1 MRVLLNVLIIC
12 FVALQSIITN
22 SQTVTASIE
31 SDSILIAKEL
41 NYTIEVKSE
50 KEENIIFPDSTS
62 FIPFELISET
72 QVDTIIEEEEFSF
85 SKKYGIISFDEGDFI
100 IPKIKIKIGD
110 KLYLTDSKKV
120 TVNLVEVDTTK
131 QGLYDI
137 KPSFDKFSSLEIL
150 KLRLQ
155 HNYPII
161 IFTIV
166 LIFAALYF
174 RDKIFRFFNPLLNI
188 KPALSPIELIQKRI
202 SDLEKINIDSNV
214 DIKLFYSQLTY
225 ALRSFFE
232 KEIYDKALES
242 TTTELISKLNNLREI
257 KSFLIT
263 KNSITTIEDI
273 FKRADLVKFAKFF
286 PEKSVIH
293 NDLKIMKE
301 QVKILSNLLPEPSE
315 AEKLRNLKY
324 QKEAEKK
331 LRNERIKIVSI
342 SITSLSII
350 IFILSGLI
358 NGFQYTLDKIIFNE
372 NLRLLSKT
380 WVKSEYGSPGLFVE
394 TPDALVR
401 VKEDNQF
408 LFEEFP
414 LESQF
419 YFSNLSRSI
428 EFYVSNY
435 ASESKIDPQNF
446 QSILES
452 KLDNLESIGLQ
463 NMFVKY
469 DKFET
474 PNKANGIIIS
484 GSADFN
490 KNKRT
495 GAYNIIGFLTETGF
509 KSVVLLVHEGRY
521 LDQIEDR
528 IINSIEALKKK
539 KE

>member
-1 MRVLLNVLIIC
+1 MRVFLNILIIC
-12 FVALQSIITN
+12 FVALQSITIN
-22 SQTVTASIE
+22 SQIVTASIE
-31 SDSILIAKEL
+31 SDSILIGKEL
-41 NYTIEVKSE
+41 SYTIEVKSE
-50 KEENIIFPDSTS
+50 KAENIIFPDSTS

-72 QVDTIIEEEEFSF
+72 PVDTIIQEDEFRF

-100 IPKIKIKIGD
+100 IPKIKIKIGG
-110 KLYLTDSKKV
+110 KSYSTDSKKV

-131 QGLYDI
+131 QELYDI
-137 KPSFDKFSSLEIL
+137 KPSFDKFSTLEIL

-155 HNYPII
+155 NNYPIV

-174 RDKIFRFFNPLLNI
+174 RDKIVRFFNPLLNI

-214 DIKLFYSQLTY
+214 NTKLFYSKLTY

-232 KEIYDKALES
+232 KEVYDKALES
-242 TTTELISKLNNLREI
+242 TTSELISKLNTLREI

-263 KNSITTIEDI
+263 KNSIIRIEDI
-273 FKRADLVKFAKFF
+273 FKRADLVKFAKFY
-286 PEKSVIH
+286 PEKRVIH

-301 QVKILSNLLPEPSE
+301 EVEILSNLLPEPTE
-315 AEKLRNLKY
+315 EEKLLNLKY

-342 SITSLSII
+342 ATASLFIL
-350 IFILSGLI
+350 IFIFSGLV
-358 NGFQYTLDKIIFNE
+358 NGFQYTLDKITFNE

-380 WVKSEYGSPGLFVE
+380 WVKSEYGSPGLFAE

-401 VKEDNQF
+401 VKEDNKF

-414 LESQF
+414 IESQF
-419 YFSNLSRSI
+419 YFSNSRRSI
-428 EFYVSNY
+428 EFYISNY
-435 ASESKIDPQNF
+435 VSESKIDPQNF
-446 QSILES
+446 QSILDS
-452 KLDNLESIGLQ
+452 NLDNLESMGLQ
-463 NMFVKY
+463 NMLVKY
-469 DKFET
+469 DQFET

-484 GSADFN
+484 GSANFN
-490 KNKRT
+490 KNNRT
-495 GAYNIIGFLTETGF
+495 GGYNIIGFLTETGF
-509 KSVVLLVHEGRY
+509 KTVVLLVHEGRY

-528 IINSIEALKKK
+528 IINSIEALKNK

>member
-1 MRVLLNVLIIC
+1 MRVFLNILIIC
-12 FVALQSIITN
+12 FVALQSITIN

-31 SDSILIAKEL
+31 SDSILIGKEL
-41 NYTIEVKSE
+41 SYTIEVKSE
-50 KEENIIFPDSTS
+50 KAENIIFPDSTS

-72 QVDTIIEEEEFSF
+72 QVDTIIQEEEFRF
-85 SKKYGIISFDEGDFI
+85 FKKYGIISFDEGDFI
-100 IPKIKIKIGD
+100 IPRIKIKIGD
-110 KLYLTDSKKV
+110 KLYSTDSKKV

-155 HNYPII
+155 NNYPII

-166 LIFAALYF
+166 LIFVVLYL

-232 KEIYDKALES
+232 KEVYDKALES

-263 KNSITTIEDI
+263 KNSIMRIEDI

-301 QVKILSNLLPEPSE
+301 EIKILSNLLPEQTE
-315 AEKLRNLKY
+315 EEKLQNLKY
-324 QKEAEKK
+324 LKRAEKK

-342 SITSLSII
+342 ATASLFIL
-350 IFILSGLI
+350 IFIFSGLV
-358 NGFQYTLDKIIFNE
+358 NGFQYTLDKITFNE

-380 WVKSEYGSPGLFVE
+380 WVKSEYGSPGLFAE

-419 YFSNLSRSI
+419 YFSNSRRSV
-428 EFYVSNY
+428 EFYISNY
-435 ASESKIDPQNF
+435 VSESKIDPQNF
-446 QSILES
+446 QSILDS
-452 KLDNLESIGLQ
+452 NLDNLESMGLQ
-463 NMFVKY
+463 NMLVKY
-469 DKFET
+469 DQFET

-490 KNKRT
+490 KNNRP
-495 GAYNIIGFLTETGF
+495 GGYNIIGFLTETGF
-509 KSVVLLVHEGRY
+509 KTVVLLVHEGRY

-528 IINSIEALKKK
+528 IITSIEALKKK

>member
-1 MRVLLNVLIIC
+1 MRVFLNILIIC
-12 FVALQSIITN
+12 FVALQSITTN
-22 SQTVTASIE
+22 SQIVTASIE
-31 SDSILIAKEL
+31 SDSILIGKEL
-41 NYTIEVKSE
+41 SYTIEVKSE
-50 KEENIIFPDSTS
+50 KAENIIFPDSTS

-72 QVDTIIEEEEFSF
+72 PVDTIIQEDEFRF

-100 IPKIKIKIGD
+100 IPKIKIKIGG
-110 KLYLTDSKKV
+110 KSYSTDSKKV

-131 QGLYDI
+131 QELYDI
-137 KPSFDKFSSLEIL
+137 KPSFDKFSTLEIL

-155 HNYPII
+155 NNYPIV

-174 RDKIFRFFNPLLNI
+174 RDKIVRFFNPLLNI

-214 DIKLFYSQLTY
+214 NIKLFYSKLTY

-232 KEIYDKALES
+232 KEVYDKALES
-242 TTTELISKLNNLREI
+242 TTSELISKLNTLREI

-263 KNSITTIEDI
+263 KNSIIRIEDI
-273 FKRADLVKFAKFF
+273 FKRADLVKFAKFY
-286 PEKSVIH
+286 PEKRVIH

-301 QVKILSNLLPEPSE
+301 EVEILSNLLPEPTE
-315 AEKLRNLKY
+315 EEKLLNLKY

-342 SITSLSII
+342 ATASLFIL
-350 IFILSGLI
+350 IFIFSGLV
-358 NGFQYTLDKIIFNE
+358 NGFQYTLDKITFNE

-380 WVKSEYGSPGLFVE
+380 WVKSEYGSPGLFAE

-401 VKEDNQF
+401 VKEDNKF

-414 LESQF
+414 IESQF
-419 YFSNLSRSI
+419 YFSNSRRSI
-428 EFYVSNY
+428 EFYISNY
-435 ASESKIDPQNF
+435 VSESKIDPQNF
-446 QSILES
+446 QSILDS
-452 KLDNLESIGLQ
+452 NLDNLESMGLQ
-463 NMFVKY
+463 NMLVKY
-469 DKFET
+469 DQFET

-490 KNKRT
+490 KNNRT
-495 GAYNIIGFLTETGF
+495 GGYNIIGFLTETGF
-509 KSVVLLVHEGRY
+509 KTVVLLVHEGRY

-528 IINSIEALKKK
+528 IINSIEALKNK

>member
-1 MRVLLNVLIIC
+1 MRVFLNILIIC
-12 FVALQSIITN
+12 FVALQSITTN
-22 SQTVTASIE
+22 SQTVSGSIE
-31 SDSILIAKEL
+31 SDSILIGKEL
-41 NYTIEVKSE
+41 SYTIEVKSQ
-50 KEENIIFPDSTS
+50 KAENIIFPDSTS

-72 QVDTIIEEEEFSF
+72 QVDTIIKEEEFRF

-110 KLYLTDSKKV
+110 KLYSTDSKKV

-137 KPSFDKFSSLEIL
+137 KPSFDKFSSLEML

-155 HNYPII
+155 NNYPII

-166 LIFAALYF
+166 LIFAVLYL

-214 DIKLFYSQLTY
+214 DIKLFYSRLTY

-232 KEIYDKALES
+232 KEVYDKALES

-257 KSFLIT
+257 NFFLIT
-263 KNSITTIEDI
+263 KNSIIRIEEI

-293 NDLKIMKE
+293 NDLKIIKE
-301 QVKILSNLLPEPSE
+301 EIKILSNLLPEPTE
-315 AEKLRNLKY
+315 EEKLLNLKY

-342 SITSLSII
+342 SISSLFIL
-350 IFILSGLI
+350 IFIFSGLV
-358 NGFQYTLDKIIFNE
+358 NGFQYTLDKITFNE

-380 WVKSEYGSPGLFVE
+380 WVKSEYGSPGLFAE

-414 LESQF
+414 IESQF
-419 YFSNLSRSI
+419 YFSNSRRSV
-428 EFYVSNY
+428 EFYISNY
-435 ASESKIDPQNF
+435 VSQSKIDPQNF

-452 KLDNLESIGLQ
+452 NLDNLESIGLQ
-463 NMFVKY
+463 NMLVKY
-469 DKFET
+469 DQFET

-490 KNKRT
+490 KNKRP
-495 GAYNIIGFLTETGF
+495 GGYNIIGFLTETGF
-509 KSVVLLVHEGRY
+509 KTIVLLVHEGRY

>member
-1 MRVLLNVLIIC
+1 MRVLLNILIIC
-12 FVALQSIITN
+12 FVVLQSITTN

-31 SDSILIAKEL
+31 SDSILIGKEL
-41 NYTIEVKSE
+41 SYTIEVKSE
-50 KEENIIFPDSTS
+50 KAENIIFPDSTS

-72 QVDTIIEEEEFSF
+72 QVDTIIQDEEFRF

-100 IPKIKIKIGD
+100 IPKIKIKIGG
-110 KLYLTDSKKV
+110 KSYSTDSKKV

-137 KPSFDKFSSLEIL
+137 KPSFDKFSTLEIL

-155 HNYPII
+155 NNYPIV

-166 LIFAALYF
+166 LIFATVYF
-174 RDKIFRFFNPLLNI
+174 REKIVRFFNPLLNI

-202 SDLEKINIDSNV
+202 SDLEKMNIDSNV
-214 DIKLFYSQLTY
+214 NIKLFYSKLTY

-232 KEIYDKALES
+232 KEVYDKALES
-242 TTTELISKLNNLREI
+242 TTSELISKLNTLREI

-263 KNSITTIEDI
+263 KNSIIRIEDI
-273 FKRADLVKFAKFF
+273 FKRADLVKFAKFY
-286 PEKSVIH
+286 PEKRVIH

-301 QVKILSNLLPEPSE
+301 EVEILSNLLPEPTE
-315 AEKLRNLKY
+315 EEKLLNLKY

-342 SITSLSII
+342 ATASLFIL
-350 IFILSGLI
+350 IFIFSGLV
-358 NGFQYTLDKIIFNE
+358 NGFQYTLDKITFNE

-380 WVKSEYGSPGLFVE
+380 WVKSEYGSPGLFAE

-401 VKEDNQF
+401 VKEDNKF

-414 LESQF
+414 IESQF
-419 YFSNLSRSI
+419 YFSNSRRSI
-428 EFYVSNY
+428 EFYISNY
-435 ASESKIDPQNF
+435 VSESKIDPQNF
-446 QSILES
+446 QSILDS
-452 KLDNLESIGLQ
+452 NLDNLESMGLQ
-463 NMFVKY
+463 NMLVKY
-469 DKFET
+469 DQFET

-484 GSADFN
+484 GSANFN
-490 KNKRT
+490 KNNRT
-495 GAYNIIGFLTETGF
+495 GGYNIIGFLTETGF
-509 KSVVLLVHEGRY
+509 KTVVLLVHEGRY

-528 IINSIEALKKK
+528 IINSIEALKNK

>member
-1 MRVLLNVLIIC
+1 MRVLLNILIIC

-31 SDSILIAKEL
+31 SDSVLIGKEL
-41 NYTIEVKSE
+41 TYTIEVKSE
-50 KEENIIFPDSTS
+50 KAENIIFPDSTS

-72 QVDTIIEEEEFSF
+72 QVDTIKQEEEFRF

-110 KLYLTDSKKV
+110 KLYSTDSKKV

-150 KLRLQ
+150 KLRFQ
-155 HNYPII
+155 NNYPVI
-161 IFTIV
+161 IFTVI
-166 LIFAALYF
+166 LIFVALYF
-174 RDKIFRFFNPLLNI
+174 RDKIVRFFNPLLNI
-188 KPALSPIELIQKRI
+188 KPALSSIELIQKRI
-202 SDLEKINIDSNV
+202 SHLEEMNIDSNI
-214 DIKLFYSQLTY
+214 DIKLFYSELTY

-232 KEIYDKALES
+232 KEVYDKALES

-257 KSFLIT
+257 KSLLIT
-263 KNSITTIEDI
+263 KNSIMRIEDI

-301 QVKILSNLLPEPSE
+301 EIKILSNLLPEPTE
-315 AEKLRNLKY
+315 EEKLQNLKY
-324 QKEAEKK
+324 QKQAEKK

-342 SITSLSII
+342 AVASLF
-350 IFILSGLI
+350 IFIFIFSGLI
-358 NGFQYTLDKIIFNE
+358 NGFQYTLDKITFNE

-380 WVKSEYGSPGLFVE
+380 WVKSEYGSPGLFAE

-401 VKEDNQF
+401 VKEDNKF

-414 LESQF
+414 IESQF
-419 YFSNLSRSI
+419 YFSNSRRSI
-428 EFYVSNY
+428 EFYISNY

-446 QSILES
+446 QSILDS
-452 KLDNLESIGLQ
+452 NLDNLESMGLQ
-463 NMFVKY
+463 NMLVKY
-469 DKFET
+469 DQFET

-490 KNKRT
+490 KNNRT
-495 GAYNIIGFLTETGF
+495 GGYNIIGFLTETGF
-509 KSVVLLVHEGRY
+509 KTVVLLVHEGRY

-528 IINSIEALKKK
+528 IINSIEALKNK

>member
-1 MRVLLNVLIIC
+1 MRVLLNILIIC
-12 FVALQSIITN
+12 FVVLQSITTN

-31 SDSILIAKEL
+31 SDSILIGKEL
-41 NYTIEVKSE
+41 SYSIEVKSE
-50 KEENIIFPDSTS
+50 KAENIIFPDSTS

-72 QVDTIIEEEEFSF
+72 QVDTIIQDEEFRF

-110 KLYLTDSKKV
+110 KLYSTDSKKV

-155 HNYPII
+155 NNYPIV

-166 LIFAALYF
+166 LIFATVYF
-174 RDKIFRFFNPLLNI
+174 REKIVRFFNPLLNI

-202 SDLEKINIDSNV
+202 SDLEKMNIDSNV
-214 DIKLFYSQLTY
+214 NIKLFYSKLTY

-232 KEIYDKALES
+232 KEVYDKALES
-242 TTTELISKLNNLREI
+242 TTSELISKLNTLREI

-263 KNSITTIEDI
+263 KNSIIRIEDI

-301 QVKILSNLLPEPSE
+301 EIKILSNLLPEPTE
-315 AEKLRNLKY
+315 EEKLLNLKY
-324 QKEAEKK
+324 QKEAERK

-342 SITSLSII
+342 ATASLFIL
-350 IFILSGLI
+350 IFIFSGLV
-358 NGFQYTLDKIIFNE
+358 NGFQYTLDKITFNE

-380 WVKSEYGSPGLFVE
+380 WVKSQYGSPGLFAE
-394 TPDALVR
+394 TPDALLR
-401 VKEDNQF
+401 VKEDNKF
-408 LFEEFP
+408 LFEDFP
-414 LESQF
+414 IESQF
-419 YFSNLSRSI
+419 YFSNSRRSI
-428 EFYVSNY
+428 EFYISNY
-435 ASESKIDPQNF
+435 VSESKIDPQNF
-446 QSILES
+446 QSILDS
-452 KLDNLESIGLQ
+452 NLDNLESMGLQ
-463 NMFVKY
+463 NMLVKY
-469 DKFET
+469 DQFET

-484 GSADFN
+484 GSANFN
-490 KNKRT
+490 KNNRT
-495 GAYNIIGFLTETGF
+495 GGYNIIGFLTETGF
-509 KSVVLLVHEGRY
+509 KTVVLLVHEGRY

-528 IINSIEALKKK
+528 IINSIEALKNK

>member
-1 MRVLLNVLIIC
+1 MRVLLNILIIC

-22 SQTVTASIE
+22 SQTVTASVE
-31 SDSILIAKEL
+31 SDSVLIGKEL
-41 NYTIEVKSE
+41 TYTIEVKSE
-50 KEENIIFPDSTS
+50 KAENIIFPDSTS

-72 QVDTIIEEEEFSF
+72 QVDTIKQEEEFRF

-110 KLYLTDSKKV
+110 KLYSTDSKKV

-150 KLRLQ
+150 KLRFQ
-155 HNYPII
+155 NNYPVI
-161 IFTIV
+161 IFTVI
-166 LIFAALYF
+166 LIFVAVYF
-174 RDKIFRFFNPLLNI
+174 RVKIFRFFNPLLNI
-188 KPALSPIELIQKRI
+188 KPALSSIELIQKRI
-202 SDLEKINIDSNV
+202 SHLEEMNIDSNIE
-214 DIKLFYSQLTY
+214 IKLFYSKLTY

-232 KEIYDKALES
+232 KEVYEKALES

-257 KSFLIT
+257 KSLLIT
-263 KNSITTIEDI
+263 KNSIMRIEDI
-273 FKRADLVKFAKFF
+273 FKRADLVKFAKFY
-286 PEKSVIH
+286 PEKSVIQ
-293 NDLKIMKE
+293 NDLKVMKE
-301 QVKILSNLLPEPSE
+301 EIKILSNLLPEPTE
-315 AEKLRNLKY
+315 EEKLQNLKY
-324 QKEAEKK
+324 QKQAEKK

-342 SITSLSII
+342 AAASLF
-350 IFILSGLI
+350 IFIFIFSGLI
-358 NGFQYTLDKIIFNE
+358 NGFQYTLDKITFNE

-380 WVKSEYGSPGLFVE
+380 WVKSEYGSPGLFAE

-401 VKEDNQF
+401 VKEDNKF

-414 LESQF
+414 IESQF
-419 YFSNLSRSI
+419 YFSNSRRSI
-428 EFYVSNY
+428 EFYISNY

-446 QSILES
+446 QSILDS
-452 KLDNLESIGLQ
+452 NLDNLESMGLQ
-463 NMFVKY
+463 NMLVKY
-469 DKFET
+469 DQFET

-490 KNKRT
+490 KNNRT
-495 GAYNIIGFLTETGF
+495 GGYNIIGFLTETGF
-509 KSVVLLVHEGRY
+509 KTVVLLVHEGRY

-528 IINSIEALKKK
+528 IINSIEALKNK

>member
-263 KNSITTIEDI
+263 KNSIITIEDI

-331 LRNERIKIVSI
+331 LRNKRIKIVSI
-342 SITSLSII
+342 SITSLFII

-452 KLDNLESIGLQ
+452 KLDNLESMGLQ

>member
-1 MRVLLNVLIIC
+1 MRVFLNILIIC
-12 FVALQSIITN
+12 FVALQSITTN
-22 SQTVTASIE
+22 SQIVTASIE
-31 SDSILIAKEL
+31 SDSILIGKEL
-41 NYTIEVKSE
+41 SYTIEVKSE
-50 KEENIIFPDSTS
+50 KAENIIFPDSTS

-72 QVDTIIEEEEFSF
+72 PVDTIIQEDEFRF

-100 IPKIKIKIGD
+100 IPKIKIKIGG
-110 KLYLTDSKKV
+110 KSYSTDSKKV

-131 QGLYDI
+131 QELYDI
-137 KPSFDKFSSLEIL
+137 KPSFDKFSTLEIL

-155 HNYPII
+155 NNYPIV

-166 LIFAALYF
+166 LIFATVYF
-174 RDKIFRFFNPLLNI
+174 REKIVRFFNPLLNI

-214 DIKLFYSQLTY
+214 NIKLFYSKLTY

-232 KEIYDKALES
+232 KEVYDKALES
-242 TTTELISKLNNLREI
+242 TTSELISKLNTLREI

-263 KNSITTIEDI
+263 KNSIIRIEDI
-273 FKRADLVKFAKFF
+273 FERADLVKFAKFY
-286 PEKSVIH
+286 PEKRVIH

-301 QVKILSNLLPEPSE
+301 EVEILSNLLPEPTE
-315 AEKLRNLKY
+315 EEKLLNLKY

-342 SITSLSII
+342 AAASLFIL
-350 IFILSGLI
+350 IFIFSGLV
-358 NGFQYTLDKIIFNE
+358 NGFQYTLDKITFNE

-380 WVKSEYGSPGLFVE
+380 WVKSEYGSPGLFAE

-401 VKEDNQF
+401 VKEDNKF

-414 LESQF
+414 IESQF
-419 YFSNLSRSI
+419 YFSNSRRSI
-428 EFYVSNY
+428 EFYISNY
-435 ASESKIDPQNF
+435 VSESKIDPQNF
-446 QSILES
+446 QSILDS
-452 KLDNLESIGLQ
+452 NLDNLESMGLQ
-463 NMFVKY
+463 NMLVKY
-469 DKFET
+469 DQFET

-484 GSADFN
+484 GSANFN
-490 KNKRT
+490 KNNRT
-495 GAYNIIGFLTETGF
+495 GGYNIIGFLTETGF
-509 KSVVLLVHEGRY
+509 KTVVLLVHEGRY

-528 IINSIEALKKK
+528 IINSIEALKNK

>member
-1 MRVLLNVLIIC
+1 MRVFLNILIIC
-12 FVALQSIITN
+12 FVALQSITTN
-22 SQTVTASIE
+22 SQIVTASIE
-31 SDSILIAKEL
+31 SDSILIGKEL
-41 NYTIEVKSE
+41 SYTIEVKSE
-50 KEENIIFPDSTS
+50 KAENIIFPDSTS

-72 QVDTIIEEEEFSF
+72 PVDTIIQEDEFRF

-100 IPKIKIKIGD
+100 IPKIKIKIGG
-110 KLYLTDSKKV
+110 KSYSTDSKKV

-131 QGLYDI
+131 QELYDI
-137 KPSFDKFSSLEIL
+137 KPSFDKFSTLEIL

-155 HNYPII
+155 NNYPIV

-174 RDKIFRFFNPLLNI
+174 RDKIVRFFNPLLNI

-214 DIKLFYSQLTY
+214 NTKLFYSKLTY

-232 KEIYDKALES
+232 KEVYDKALES
-242 TTTELISKLNNLREI
+242 TTSELISKLNTLREI

-263 KNSITTIEDI
+263 KNSIIRIEDI
-273 FKRADLVKFAKFF
+273 FKRADLVKFAKFY
-286 PEKSVIH
+286 PEKRVIH

-301 QVKILSNLLPEPSE
+301 EVEILSNLLPEPTE
-315 AEKLRNLKY
+315 EEKLLNLKY

-342 SITSLSII
+342 ATASLFIL
-350 IFILSGLI
+350 IFIFSGLV
-358 NGFQYTLDKIIFNE
+358 NGFQYTLDKITFNE

-380 WVKSEYGSPGLFVE
+380 WVKSEYGSPGLFAE

-401 VKEDNQF
+401 VKEDNKF

-414 LESQF
+414 IESQF
-419 YFSNLSRSI
+419 YFSNSRRSI
-428 EFYVSNY
+428 EFYISNY
-435 ASESKIDPQNF
+435 VSESKIDPQNF
-446 QSILES
+446 QSILDS
-452 KLDNLESIGLQ
+452 NLDNLESMGLQ
-463 NMFVKY
+463 NMLVKY
-469 DKFET
+469 DQFET

-484 GSADFN
+484 GSANFN
-490 KNKRT
+490 KNNRT
-495 GAYNIIGFLTETGF
+495 GGYNIIGFLTETGF
-509 KSVVLLVHEGRY
+509 KTVVLLVHEGRY

-528 IINSIEALKKK
+528 IINSIEALKNK

>member
-1 MRVLLNVLIIC
+1 MRVFLNILIIC
-12 FVALQSIITN
+12 FVALQSITTN
-22 SQTVTASIE
+22 SQTVTGSIE
-31 SDSILIAKEL
+31 SDSILIGKEL
-41 NYTIEVKSE
+41 SYTIEVKSE
-50 KEENIIFPDSTS
+50 KAENIIFPDSTS

-72 QVDTIIEEEEFSF
+72 QVDTIIQEEEFRF

-110 KLYLTDSKKV
+110 KLYSTDSKKV

-137 KPSFDKFSSLEIL
+137 KPSFDKFSSLEML

-155 HNYPII
+155 NNYPII

-174 RDKIFRFFNPLLNI
+174 RDKIVRFFNPLLNI

-214 DIKLFYSQLTY
+214 DIKLFYSRLTY

-232 KEIYDKALES
+232 KEVYDKALES

-263 KNSITTIEDI
+263 KNSIMRIEDI

-293 NDLKIMKE
+293 NDLTIMKE
-301 QVKILSNLLPEPSE
+301 EIKILSNLLPEPTE
-315 AEKLRNLKY
+315 EEKLQNLKY
-324 QKEAEKK
+324 QKQAEKK

-342 SITSLSII
+342 ATASLFIL
-350 IFILSGLI
+350 IFIFSGLV
-358 NGFQYTLDKIIFNE
+358 NGFQYTLDKITFNE

-380 WVKSEYGSPGLFVE
+380 WVKSEYGSPGLFAE

-414 LESQF
+414 IESQF
-419 YFSNLSRSI
+419 YFSNSRRSV
-428 EFYVSNY
+428 EFYISNY
-435 ASESKIDPQNF
+435 VSQSKIDPQNF

-452 KLDNLESIGLQ
+452 NLDNLESMGLQ
-463 NMFVKY
+463 NMLVKY
-469 DKFET
+469 DQFET
-474 PNKANGIIIS
+474 PNKANGIIIL

-490 KNKRT
+490 KNNRP
-495 GAYNIIGFLTETGF
+495 GGYSIIGFLTEKGF
-509 KSVVLLVHEGRY
+509 KTVVLLVHEGRY
-521 LDQIEDR
+521 LDQIKDR